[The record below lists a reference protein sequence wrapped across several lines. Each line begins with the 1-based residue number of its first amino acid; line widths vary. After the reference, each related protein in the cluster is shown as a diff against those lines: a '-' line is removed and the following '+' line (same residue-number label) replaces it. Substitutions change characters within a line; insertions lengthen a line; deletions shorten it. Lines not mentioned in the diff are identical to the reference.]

1 MSMGDILRA
10 VSLLKE
16 AGISVTGIRRRF
28 WISTAL
34 SFTADIVVPG
44 AVIVFR
50 REGPRAMR
58 ERAFKFMGLS
68 YYEVENIND
77 VGKIV
82 DYLLEEDEWEG
93 IIKPIPPPPYK
104 ERRLPN
110 AEIIAL
116 EAAKLTSKVSTEDL
130 SKEVITSALGEH
142 NALHYMVD
150 KLALNDFGL
159 TLTSTGQ
166 NMIDFEAASKRL
178 ERWIGIEDE
187 LFKQPGGQTIRNL
200 LTLTAPNF
208 IKNVVFLGGPRI
220 MPGII
225 KLSSIEEV
233 ERLMYSFSTSM
244 AKVEIYLD
252 QEETKRA
259 ICNFYKKLNGEKF
272 SWLKGYCLFL

>member
-1 MSMGDILRA
+1 MEDILRA
-10 VSLLKE
+10 ASLLKE
-16 AGISVTGIRRRF
+16 AGITVTGIRKRF

-44 AVIVFR
+44 AVIVFK

-68 YYEVENIND
+68 YYEVDNAND
-77 VGKIV
+77 VVKIV
-82 DYLLEEDEWEG
+82 DSLFEEDEWEG
-93 IIKPIPPPPYK
+93 IIKPIPPPPYN
-104 ERRLPN
+104 ERRPPN
-110 AEIIAL
+110 AEVIAL
-116 EAAKLTSKVSTEDL
+116 EAARSTSKVSTESL
-130 SKEVITSALGEH
+130 SKDVVISALGKH
-142 NALHYMVD
+142 SALHHMVD

-159 TLTSTGQ
+159 TLTSAGQ
-166 NMIDFEAASKRL
+166 GIIDFEAASKRL
-178 ERWIGIEDE
+178 ERWIYIEDE

-208 IKNVVFLGGPRI
+208 IKNIVFLGGPSI

-225 KLSSIEEV
+225 KLSSVEEV
-233 ERLMYSFSTSM
+233 ERLMNSFNINM
-244 AKVEIYLD
+244 AKVAIYLD
-252 QEETKRA
+252 QEETKRV